1 HGEWQGGILVV
12 GGRNPEIERSCTTFL
27 QSLVSTMTIF
37 ALIQSKGTVPSPLL
51 CIVVNI
57 VVSCVV
63 VCHPRIHVLVY
74 WTKSSLYQMSSSIAA
89 IVGAAAGGL
98 ALLAIIIG
106 FLWFYI
112 LCCRTPANKSS
123 ETGSSDPSNPVEW
136 GRRDR
141 ISCAGCGLA
150 SEYQGARQFTLEEL
164 EEATKNFSES
174 NIVGTG
180 GFGLVYKG
188 LLLDG
193 TIVAIKRRVSVPRQA
208 FIEQVKILS
217 EIRHRNLVTLIGYC
231 QEGGLQML
239 VFEYLPNGSVSNHLY
254 DSEQHSLARLEFK
267 QRLAVA
273 IGAAKGLAHLH
284 SLSPPLVHQ
293 DFKTSNV
300 LVDENFIA
308 KVADAGFFKLLQ
320 GSGEVGPQGSSN
332 IFQDPGVAE
341 LQGFSEAS
349 DIYSF
354 GVFLLELIS
363 GIEVTHCISQD
374 SYSFLVQWVEAHT
387 GSNDLIDRRLESGF
401 TSEGMKEL
409 IALTLQCLN
418 PSEHS
423 RPKMRAV
430 VVELDRILE
439 TEMALTTVM
448 GDGTAIVTLGSQL
461 FTSA

>member
-1 HGEWQGGILVV
+1 
-12 GGRNPEIERSCTTFL
+12 
-27 QSLVSTMTIF
+27 
-37 ALIQSKGTVPSPLL
+37 
-51 CIVVNI
+51 
-57 VVSCVV
+57 
-63 VCHPRIHVLVY
+63 
-74 WTKSSLYQMSSSIAA
+74 MSSSIAA

-98 ALLAIIIG
+98 ALLVIIIG

-150 SEYQGARQFTLEEL
+150 SEHQGARQFTLEEL

-180 GFGLVYKG
+180 SFGLVYKG

-208 FIEQVKILS
+208 FTEQVRILS

-239 VFEYLPNGSVSNHLY
+239 IFEYLPNGSISGHLY
-254 DSEQHSLARLEFK
+254 DSEQHSLTRLEFK

-284 SLSPPLVHQ
+284 GLSPPVVHK

-308 KVADAGFFKLLQ
+308 KVADAGVFKLLQ
-320 GSGEVGPQGSSN
+320 GTGE
-332 IFQDPGVAE
+332 
-341 LQGFSEAS
+341 
-349 DIYSF
+349 
-354 GVFLLELIS
+354 
-363 GIEVTHCISQD
+363 
-374 SYSFLVQWVEAHT
+374 VEAHM
-387 GSNDLIDRRLESGF
+387 GSNDLIDCRLGGGF

-418 PSEHS
+418 PSGHS

-439 TEMALTTVM
+439 MEMALTMVM
-448 GDGTAIVTLGSQL
+448 GDGTAIVTLGSQSDL
-461 FTSA
+461 SLKAAALALHQSQILLLEGDKRNQEREYTDAFSETFFRHAIARGSQLEQDLETVITVLQPGPLGILEHKFSAAEVQEAKAIVQSAVENWRRNSAFERNGRVWQQSKSATSQE

>member
-1 HGEWQGGILVV
+1 
-12 GGRNPEIERSCTTFL
+12 
-27 QSLVSTMTIF
+27 
-37 ALIQSKGTVPSPLL
+37 
-51 CIVVNI
+51 
-57 VVSCVV
+57 
-63 VCHPRIHVLVY
+63 
-74 WTKSSLYQMSSSIAA
+74 MSSSIAA

-150 SEYQGARQFTLEEL
+150 SEHQGARQFTLEEL

-180 GFGLVYKG
+180 SFGLVYKG

-208 FIEQVKILS
+208 FIEQ
-217 EIRHRNLVTLIGYC
+217 
-231 QEGGLQML
+231 EGGLQML

-254 DSEQHSLARLEFK
+254 VFLADSEQHSLTRLEFK

-332 IFQDPGVAE
+332 IFQDPGVGE

-374 SYSFLVQWVEAHT
+374 SYSFLVQWVEAHM

-409 IALTLQCLN
+409 IALTFQCLN